1 MIKSITIRKVA
12 SFDETGIS
20 INDLKKINFIY
31 GANAT
36 GKTTI
41 SNLID
46 NPDDINFQYC
56 SVDWKYNQSL
66 KTLVYNK
73 NFRDSNFGSSSK
85 LKGVFTLGEATQKDI
100 DIIEAKKVE
109 LSELKGKTNA
119 QKETLE
125 KQKEEKDKK
134 ENDFKEASWKYYKKY
149 EIDFK
154 EAFKG
159 SLQKESFKR
168 KLLSESK
175 TNISALQTIE
185 EIKEKSKTIFGDTP
199 VTFSSISTIV
209 YDNVTVIENDKIWQ
223 KKIIGKSD
231 VDIAKLIQNLN
242 MNDWVNQGRSYLQE
256 NETCP
261 FCQKKTIT
269 DDFRKQ
275 IENYFDETFT
285 NAIRDLKK
293 NNEDYVLLADNLIN
307 HLSQIE
313 TTEKQNTERK
323 LDINKF
329 TAYLKT
335 LTSQFLTNKEYANN
349 KTKEPSRSFDLVST
363 KEQLEHIEQLI
374 TEANEE
380 IKKHNNIVNNFQTE
394 RISLIQSIWRFVAEE
409 AKDMITRFVSSF
421 KGLQRGIEN
430 IEQQIKEKEAAYTK
444 LDCEIKALNKNVTS
458 TQPTVDEINRTL
470 KYYGFNNFELVPS
483 TKEMGFYQIL
493 REDGTLVESTLS
505 EGEITF
511 ITFLYF
517 LQLTKGAINEEAI
530 TEDRILIVDD
540 PISSLDSNILFVVS
554 ILVKDIIKSIKNN
567 TGNIK
572 QIILLTH
579 NIYFHKEVSFID
591 GRTVE
596 SNKTNFWILRKNKS
610 ISTMQSYEMKNPIQS
625 SYDLLWQEIKN
636 RESNSG
642 ITIQNTMRRI
652 IENYFKILG
661 KYGDDD
667 LIQKFENKEEQ
678 DICKSLISWIN
689 DGSHNFADD
698 LFIEVQD
705 ETIEKYLAVFKDV
718 FKKTDNLGHYNMMM
732 CIEDSV
738 V

>member
-1 MIKSITIRKVA
+1 MIESITIKKVA
-12 SFDETGIS
+12 SFDDTGIP

-46 NPDDINFQYC
+46 NTDDFNFQHC
-56 SVDWKYNQSL
+56 SVGWKHNQPL

-73 NFRDSNFGSSSK
+73 NFRDSNFGSK

-100 DIIEAKKVE
+100 DVIEAKKLE
-109 LSELKGKTNA
+109 LSDLRDKTNT
-119 QKETLE
+119 QKETLNR
-125 KQKEEKDKK
+125 QKEEKDKK
-134 ENDFKEASWKYYKKY
+134 ENDFKEVSWKYYKKH
-149 EIDFK
+149 EVDFK

-159 SLQKESFKR
+159 SLQKELFKS

-175 TNISALQTIE
+175 TNISVLLTIK
-185 EIKEKSKTIFGDTP
+185 EIKEKSKTIFGDAP
-199 VTFSSISTIV
+199 VTISSISPIN
-209 YDNVTVIENDKIWQ
+209 YDEVNEIENDKIWQ

-242 MNDWVNQGRSYLQE
+242 MNDWVNQGRSYLQD
-256 NETCP
+256 NGICP
-261 FCQKKTIT
+261 FCQKNTIT

-285 NAIRDLKK
+285 DAIRDLKK
-293 NNEDYVLLADNLIN
+293 NNEDYLLLTVNIIN
-307 HLSQIE
+307 QLLQIE
-313 TTEKQNTERK
+313 TTEKSNTETK
-323 LDINKF
+323 LDIDKF

-363 KEQLEHIEQLI
+363 KEQLEHIEKLI
-374 TEANEE
+374 TDANVEVTR
-380 IKKHNNIVNNFQTE
+380 HNNIVNNFQTE
-394 RISLIQSIWRFVAEE
+394 RTNLIQSIWKFVTED
-409 AKDMITRFVSSF
+409 AKDMATKFVSSL
-421 KGLQRGIEN
+421 KGLQTGLEN
-430 IEQQIKEKEAAYTK
+430 IEKQIKEKEAAYIK
-444 LDCEIKALNKNVTS
+444 LDNEIKALNKNVTS

-470 KYYGFNNFELVPS
+470 KCYGFNNFELVPS
-483 TKEMGFYQIL
+483 PKEKGFYQIQ
-493 REDGTLVESTLS
+493 REDGILVESTLS

-517 LQLTKGAINEEAI
+517 LQLTKGAINEETI
-530 TEDRILIVDD
+530 TEDRILVIDD

-554 ILVKDIIKSIKNN
+554 TLIKDIIENIKND

-572 QIILLTH
+572 QIIILTH
-579 NIYFHKEVSFID
+579 NIYFHKEVSFIN

-596 SNKTNFWILRKNKS
+596 SNKTNFWILRRNKS
-610 ISTMQSYEMKNPIQS
+610 ISTIQSYQMKNPIQS

-636 RESNSG
+636 RKNNSG

-661 KYGDDD
+661 KYGNDD
-667 LIQKFENKEEQ
+667 LIQKFENKAEQ

-689 DGSHNFADD
+689 AGSHNFADD

-705 ETIEKYLAVFKDV
+705 DTIEKYLTVFKDI
-718 FKKTDNLGHYNMMM
+718 FKKTGNLGHYNMMM